1 MIKHANTFFPND
13 AIRVDPPAGE
23 KSAATKLA
31 TVLDIEEGVVTVQY
45 GDGTTEK
52 VPLDRVHRA

>member
-13 AIRVDPPAGE
+13 AVRVDPASGE
-23 KSAATKLA
+23 KTATTKLA
-31 TVLDIEEGVVTVQY
+31 TVLDIEEGLVTVRY

-52 VPLDRVHRA
+52 VPLDRIHRA